1 MPTLQAEYITILEA
15 FARLFSKR
23 IWKQAKTLL
32 IGAILSPA
40 ERTVTAALR
49 VMGLSG
55 EKHFQN
61 YHRVLNRA
69 VWSSLE
75 ASHILLGL
83 LISTFASS
91 GPIIMGLDDTI
102 ERRRGAKIKA
112 KGIYRD
118 PVRSSH
124 SHFVKASG
132 LRWLSLM
139 LLPPIPW
146 AKRVWALP
154 FLTVLAPS
162 ERYYKDKIR
171 KHKKLTEWAYQMV
184 LQVRRWLPNRLLVV
198 VADSSFAVI
207 DLLWKLRQLKNPI
220 CMITRFRLDAA
231 LYEPNKP
238 EPGKMGRPRKKG
250 KRLPALEEIA
260 ENKLTHWKRLTVQEW
275 YGEKKRDIEITSET
289 AVWFHSGKPPL
300 PIRWVIV
307 RDPKKIFKTQ
317 ALLCTDIN
325 VSAVQIIEW
334 FVRRW
339 QVEVTFHEVRTHLGV
354 ETQRQWADL
363 SILRITPALLGLFS
377 IVTLLAN
384 LHAQKQKLPVQQ
396 AAWYN
401 KQLPTFSDAL
411 RIVKQTLFSLHPFQ
425 TSQFC
430 NEIRKVPRLRSNYR
444 YSRSSRSFLSV
455 SNG

>member
-1 MPTLQAEYITILEA
+1 MPTLHAEYITILES
-15 FARLFSKR
+15 FARLFSKC

-32 IGAILSPA
+32 IGAILSPV

-75 ASHILLGL
+75 ASRILLGL
-83 LISTFASS
+83 LISTFTGSS
-91 GPIIMGLDDTI
+91 PIILGLDDTI

-139 LLPPIPW
+139 LLTPIPW

-184 LQVRRWLPNRLLVV
+184 LQVRRWLPKRLLVI

-207 DLLWKLRQLKNPI
+207 ELLWQLRQLKNPI

-231 LYEPNKP
+231 LYEPTKP
-238 EPGKMGRPRKKG
+238 APGKMGRPRKKG
-250 KRLPALEEIA
+250 NRLPTLEKVSED
-260 ENKLTHWKRLTVQEW
+260 KRTRWKCLTVQEW
-275 YGEKKRDIEITSET
+275 YGEKKRDIEITSKT

-334 FVRRW
+334 FVCRW

-384 LHAQKQKLPVQQ
+384 LHARKQKLPVQQ

-401 KQLPTFSDAL
+401 KEIPTFSDAL
-411 RIVKQTLFSLHPFQ
+411 RIVKQTLFSLCHFQ
-425 TSQFC
+425 TSQFYT
-430 NEIRKVPRLRSNYR
+430 EIRKVPHLRSSYR
-444 YSRSSRSFLSV
+444 YSRSTRTFLSV
-455 SNG
+455 PNG

>member
-75 ASHILLGL
+75 ASHVLLGL
-83 LISTFASS
+83 LICTFASS
-91 GPIIMGLDDTI
+91 RPIIMGLDDTI

-124 SHFVKASG
+124 SQLVKASG

-139 LLPPIPW
+139 LLTPIPW

-171 KHKKLTEWAYQMV
+171 KHKKLTEWATQMV

-207 DLLWKLRQLKNPI
+207 DLLWQLRQLKNSI

-231 LYEPNKP
+231 LYQPVKP

-250 KRLPALEEIA
+250 NRIPTLETIA
-260 ENKLTHWKRLTVQEW
+260 EDKLTSWKRLTVQEW
-275 YGEKKRDIEITSET
+275 YGEKKRDIEITSKT

-307 RDPKKIFKTQ
+307 RDPKKVFKTQ

-325 VSAVQIIEW
+325 VSAVQIVEW

-363 SILRITPALLGLFS
+363 SILRTTPALLGLFS

-396 AAWYN
+396 AAWYK

-411 RIVKQTLFSLHPFQ
+411 RIVKQTLFSQLHFQ
-425 TSQFC
+425 TSQFYG
-430 NEIRKVPRLRSNYR
+430 EIRKVLRLRSIYR
-444 YSRSSRSFLSV
+444 YSRSSQTFLSV

>member
-1 MPTLQAEYITILEA
+1 MPTLHAEYITILEA

-23 IWKQAKTLL
+23 IWEHARILMM
-32 IGAILSPA
+32 GAILSPV

-69 VWSSLE
+69 IWSSLE
-75 ASHILLGL
+75 VSHILLGL
-83 LISTFASS
+83 LVSAFAMF
-91 GPIIMGLDDTI
+91 GPIILGLDDTI
-102 ERRRGAKIKA
+102 ERRRGVKIKA

-139 LLPPIPW
+139 LLTPIPW

-162 ERYYKDKIR
+162 ERYYKDKAR
-171 KHKKLTEWAYQMV
+171 KHKKLTEWARQMV
-184 LQVRRWLPNRLLVV
+184 LQVRRWLPKRLLVV

-207 DLLWKLRQLKNPI
+207 DLLWQLRQLQNPI

-231 LYEPNKP
+231 LYEPVKVA
-238 EPGKMGRPRKKG
+238 PGKMGRPRKKG
-250 KRLPALEEIA
+250 ERLPTLEKVA
-260 ENKLTHWKRLTVQEW
+260 EDKDTRWKRLTVQEW

-289 AVWFHSGKPPL
+289 AVWFHSGNPPL

-307 RDPKKIFKTQ
+307 RDPKNIFKTQ
-317 ALLCTDIN
+317 ALLCTDIT
-325 VSAVQIIEW
+325 VSPEQIIEW

-339 QVEVTFHEVRTHLGV
+339 QVEVTFREVRTHLGV

-363 SILRITPALLGLFS
+363 SILRSTPALLGLFS

-384 LHAQKQKLPVQQ
+384 SHAQKQKLPVQQ
-396 AAWYN
+396 AAWYI
-401 KQLPTFSDAL
+401 KKSPTFSDAL
-411 RIVKQTLFSLHPFQ
+411 RIVKQTLFSYLHFR
-425 TSQFC
+425 TSQFYG
-430 NEIRKVPRLRSNYR
+430 EIRKVPRLRSNYR
-444 YSRSSRSFLSV
+444 YSRSSHTLLSA

>member
-1 MPTLQAEYITILEA
+1 MPTLPAEYITILGA

-49 VMGLSG
+49 VMGLSN

-69 VWSSLE
+69 LWSSLE

-83 LISTFASS
+83 LISAFANN

-102 ERRRGAKIKA
+102 ERRRGAQIKA

-139 LLPPIPW
+139 WLTPIPW
-146 AKRVWALP
+146 AKPVWALP

-162 ERYYKDKIR
+162 ERYYKDKLR

-184 LQVRRWLPNRLLVV
+184 LQVRRWLPRRLLVV

-207 DLLWKLRQLKNPI
+207 DLLWQLRQLKNPI
-220 CMITRFRLDAA
+220 CMIARFRLDAA
-231 LYEPNKP
+231 LYEPAKP
-238 EPGKMGRPRKKG
+238 APGKMGRPRKKG
-250 KRLPALEEIA
+250 ERLPTLETIA
-260 ENKLTHWKRLTVQEW
+260 EDKHTRWKRLTVQEW
-275 YGEKKRDIEITSET
+275 YGEKKRDIEITSNT
-289 AVWFHSGKPPL
+289 AVWFHSGKPPV
-300 PIRWVIV
+300 PMRWVMV

-317 ALLCTDIN
+317 ALLCTDIH
-325 VSAVQIIEW
+325 VSAEQILEW

-363 SILRITPALLGLFS
+363 SILRITPAWLGLFS

-384 LHAQKQKLPVQQ
+384 LHAQKQKLPIQQ

-401 KQLPTFSDAL
+401 KELPTFSDAL
-411 RIVKQTLFSLHPFQ
+411 SIVKQTLFSHHHFR
-425 TSQFC
+425 TSHFYG
-430 NEIRKVPRLRSNYR
+430 EIRKVPRLRSTYR
-444 YSRSSRSFLSV
+444 FFHSTHTLLSTSF
-455 SNG
+455 G